1 MSLSH
6 RLSQVLKPR
15 KSWLAAVAVFDVLV
29 VAWVLSGAQS
39 SGGSGVRVVD
49 DPESLRAEEP
59 ASVTTVDGSGSSQMP
74 FPGFGRPTRQQESR
88 TGTSSRPGGAGALT
102 GAGSAGA
109 PSSSPDG
116 GATDGGTRTENPSA
130 EPTETPPTSPS
141 RPREEPEFYL
151 PDPPLDGD
159 FCDLYAWWTSVRI
172 PGEPEYISRWADV
185 VTEVLPVVLEVAP
198 VEIRPEVATLED
210 TITSAIEKLSAK
222 GYDPGAIDIEQAF
235 DTIEVR
241 LAAGR
246 IQAWSEDNC

>member
-1 MSLSH
+1 M
-6 RLSQVLKPR
+6 
-15 KSWLAAVAVFDVLV
+15 
-29 VAWVLSGAQS
+29 
-39 SGGSGVRVVD
+39 
-49 DPESLRAEEP
+49 
-59 ASVTTVDGSGSSQMP
+59 
-74 FPGFGRPTRQQESR
+74 
-88 TGTSSRPGGAGALT
+88 
-102 GAGSAGA
+102 
-109 PSSSPDG
+109 
-116 GATDGGTRTENPSA
+116 
-130 EPTETPPTSPS
+130 
-141 RPREEPEFYL
+141 
-151 PDPPLDGD
+151 
-159 FCDLYAWWTSVRI
+159 RI